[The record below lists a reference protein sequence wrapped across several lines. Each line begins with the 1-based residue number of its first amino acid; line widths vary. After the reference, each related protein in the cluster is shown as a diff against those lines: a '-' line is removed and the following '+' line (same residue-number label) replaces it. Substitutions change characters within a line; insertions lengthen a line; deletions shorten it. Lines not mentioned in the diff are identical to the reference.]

1 MCLQAVMHTGEDC
14 EETESDDYVGRFS
27 VALIR
32 RVSNIAQAR
41 GVFRWSTAHA
51 RKMEVKILLVK

>member
-1 MCLQAVMHTGEDC
+1 MHTGEDC